1 MHFFSGLRFACTLLI
16 STLAVAGPTTANAET
31 VVVTSIKPL
40 ALLVQAVATDDTR
53 IVTLVPPGA
62 SPHSYSMRP
71 SQRRELARADIIF
84 WVGPDMETFL
94 TRLLTGQDFSNR
106 TVALGREPDAM
117 AGHETKHEDEHHE
130 TAGHDHQHGD
140 GQDPH
145 IWVDPALAVD
155 MARKIVVALSQLPD
169 QDVAQLDRNLTRFE
183 NAVKQR
189 EAAIS
194 EQLEPTH
201 DIRLFA
207 YHSALTRFADHYGL
221 HIEDVLTL
229 NPELSPGAR
238 HVAEIRN
245 KLGQAKHPCVL
256 TEPQFNRQWWQT
268 ATEGM
273 DVIISTWDPLATDI
287 KPSASG
293 YLEFQQSIA
302 DAILRCLPEQAE
314 H

>member
-1 MHFFSGLRFACTLLI
+1 MRLFPGLRFVCTLLI
-16 STLAVAGPTTANAET
+16 SLTVAGPTTANAET
-31 VVVTSIKPL
+31 VIVTSIKPL
-40 ALLVQAVATDDTR
+40 ELLVRAVATDDTR
-53 IVTLVPPGA
+53 IATLVPPGA
-62 SPHSYSMRP
+62 SPHSYSIRP
-71 SQRRELARADIIF
+71 SQRRELSRADVIF

-94 TRLLTGQDFSNR
+94 TRLLTGPDFSDR
-106 TVALGREPDAM
+106 TVALGRGPDAM
-117 AGHETKHEDEHHE
+117 GGHDTKHKVEPKE
-130 TAGHDHQHGD
+130 AVGHDHQHGN
-140 GQDPH
+140 GEDPH

-155 MARKIVVALSQLPD
+155 MARKIVAALSELPD
-169 QDVAQLDRNLTRFE
+169 QDSAQLDRNLTRFE

-201 DIRLFA
+201 DISLFA

-245 KLGQAKHPCVL
+245 KLGQARHPCVL
-256 TEPQFNRQWWQT
+256 TEPQFNRQWWHT

-273 DVIISTWDPLATDI
+273 DVTISTWDPLATDI
-287 KPSASG
+287 KPTASG

-302 DAILRCLPEQAE
+302 DAVLRCLPEQAE